1 MLAVGAAAHLFSFS
15 CNTMHAAPLD
25 IWRLWTTK
33 GVYARVHECV
43 PKWNNNKRKLSPDYC
58 VHAELTGIRRAASL
72 LHVDLP
78 VRTFRYDYLNHV
90 FSSGWLLHPDTVTS
104 IAAFAHDAH
113 SGSNYK
119 TRRPCGADMSAVE
132 YAEERLRISANC
144 TKEAA
149 FMRSRLNCYV
159 RNVTRMREMHRAY
172 LSRAS
177 FSGCANKINQV
188 QLTYSKK
195 DIVGVFYANPRS
207 KDYAVRASNRLRGVP
222 VINLTGLGP
231 LRNETRTRHPH
242 GLA

>member
-113 SGSNYK
+113 SGSNYERSRVCRGASAHISQLYK
-119 TRRPCGADMSAVE
+119 GGGLYEESPQLLCAKRHPDARNAPRLLVEGVLLRVRQQDQSGAVDLLQKRYRRGVLRKPTL
-132 YAEERLRISANC
+132 ERLC
-144 TKEAA
+144 
-149 FMRSRLNCYV
+149 RSREQPPTWCAS
-159 RNVTRMREMHRAY
+159 HKPDG
-172 LSRAS
+172 SRPA
-177 FSGCANKINQV
+177 Q
-188 QLTYSKK
+188 
-195 DIVGVFYANPRS
+195 
-207 KDYAVRASNRLRGVP
+207 
-222 VINLTGLGP
+222 
-231 LRNETRTRHPH
+231 E
-242 GLA
+242 